1 MSFIDHL
8 EELRW
13 HLIRSGAAIFVFGI
27 AAFLAKPFVFGVV
40 ILGPSRT
47 DFWTYQALCQLSELL
62 QTKALCIN
70 QLNFTIQSRQMAGQ
84 FMMHLTSSAVI
95 GLILAFPYAF
105 WEIWSF
111 IRPGLY
117 PAEQKAARGA
127 TFFVSLL
134 FILGVLFGYY
144 IISPLSINF
153 LAGYTLDPSIINEF
167 DIISYVSTLTS
178 IVLASAIL
186 FQLPVFVYFLA
197 AAGLISAAFLRT
209 YRRHAI
215 VIILV
220 VAAVLTP
227 PDMFSQVLIFLPLS
241 VLYEISI
248 SITARVER
256 KRIKSLGMS
265 TTE

>member
-1 MSFIDHL
+1 
-8 EELRW
+8 
-13 HLIRSGAAIFVFGI
+13 
-27 AAFLAKPFVFGVV
+27 
-40 ILGPSRT
+40 
-47 DFWTYQALCQLSELL
+47 
-62 QTKALCIN
+62 
-70 QLNFTIQSRQMAGQ
+70 
-84 FMMHLTSSAVI
+84 
-95 GLILAFPYAF
+95 
-105 WEIWSF
+105 
-111 IRPGLY
+111 
-117 PAEQKAARGA
+117 
-127 TFFVSLL
+127 
-134 FILGVLFGYY
+134 
-144 IISPLSINF
+144 
-153 LAGYTLDPSIINEF
+153 
-167 DIISYVSTLTS
+167 
-178 IVLASAIL
+178 
-186 FQLPVFVYFLA
+186 LA